1 MYKDNTTSLMKDHS
15 VEETNKLVQSEQ
27 QSKKSLYFK
36 VLIVLGLFNNIGY
49 VLVNSSS
56 QSLAEH
62 FNEKNLMSA
71 FTFCLTSLSIATSFV
86 NSKFLLKTR
95 HISKIQG
102 TLLCFTLGYLCVGF
116 SNMIDTFPAFV
127 LCLFGSV
134 ILGSAGTLGE
144 QTNLGFLKGFAPDLI
159 GGWGCGTGMA
169 GVVGA
174 GINFGLR
181 YVKVPGY
188 LIFLGMI
195 PTSLIYLFGFTW
207 LKNQKVQQ
215 IVAVENESHTPG
227 ARASSSHQDQ
237 ENYQQFDNYEHTT
250 NGAQVEQNNEAN
262 TADEQEANINQFLS
276 FANLKRIWPSIS
288 YLAVNLG
295 LVYFLEYTIITGFA
309 DKATYNLAHSPNSNG
324 IEQNSFIVLN
334 LCYQTGVLISRS
346 SISFIK
352 IRKIWIVTLLQLI
365 NFILWAWIGYSKP
378 LGLPPMFVLMV
389 WVGLMGGCSYVNV
402 LYGILESTKIEKKDK
417 EMAINIVSMCNN
429 IGVLSAAAT
438 ALVLEV
444 TIYASV

>member
-1 MYKDNTTSLMKDHS
+1 MYKENTTSLMKDS
-15 VEETNKLVQSEQ
+15 RVEDTKNLVQIEQ
-27 QSKKSLYFK
+27 KSKKPLYFK
-36 VLIVLGLFNNIGY
+36 VLILLGLFNNIGY

-56 QSLAEH
+56 QSLAQH
-62 FNEKNLMSA
+62 FDEKNLMSA
-71 FTFCLTSLSIATSFV
+71 FTFCLTSLSIVVSFI

-127 LCLFGSV
+127 LCLFGAV
-134 ILGSAGTLGE
+134 ILGGAGTLGE

-195 PTSLIYLFGFTW
+195 PTSLTYLFGFTW

-215 IVAVENESHTPG
+215 VEAVENDSNTATP
-227 ARASSSHQDQ
+227 ASNPQDQ
-237 ENYQQFDNYEHTT
+237 ENYQQFDNYE
-250 NGAQVEQNNEAN
+250 NGVQLEQNNAAEA
-262 TADEQEANINQFLS
+262 AESQEANINQSLTC
-276 FANLKRIWPSIS
+276 ANLRRIWPSIS

-309 DKATYNLAHSPNSNG
+309 DKATYNLAHNLNANG

-334 LCYQTGVLISRS
+334 LCYQTGVVISRS

-352 IRKIWIVTLLQLI
+352 VKRVWIVTFLQLI

-378 LGLPPMFVLMV
+378 LGLTPMFLLMV

-402 LYGILESTKIEKKDK
+402 LYSILESTKIEKKDK